1 MRRVVISHSQ
11 LPKRPQVS
19 LFHTQTNQKLN
30 RQLVM
35 LSSVWGGGKGEGGRE
50 VDGGLI
56 LPVLFLSSFS
66 GCQAKKFL
74 LWCLPDP
81 LGFAACI
88 QIPLFPSCGSTW
100 LWLATVD
107 TSTCTCEAAQKPF
120 STVKAPEHLS
130 RLGSICRVGIGAS
143 LVIAFL
149 PCK

>member
-11 LPKRPQVS
+11 LPKRPRVS

-35 LSSVWGGGKGEGGRE
+35 LSSVRGGGKGEEGRG
-50 VDGGLI
+50 VRVLI

-66 GCQAKKFL
+66 GCQAEKFL
-74 LWCLPDP
+74 LRCLPDP
-81 LGFAACI
+81 LGFTASI
-88 QIPLFPSCGSTW
+88 QIHLFPSCGGTW
-100 LWLATVD
+100 LWLASVG

-130 RLGSICRVGIGAS
+130 RLGSICRFGIGAS